1 MKIILNSLD
10 ISSVP
15 EFDSI
20 FEGIGLL
27 KNVKTDRDSVLNN
40 IKNVDAYLAS
50 AAIKIDKEF
59 LNHADNLKVIGSPS
73 TGTDHMD
80 LDLIAE
86 RGIKCFDISKE
97 TELLNSFTATSE
109 LAFSLLLSLL
119 RKNIL
124 ACNDAKN
131 GIWSREKYTGLQL
144 YGKVFGILGLG
155 RLGKI
160 SARIANGFGMKVRAH
175 DIKDISFPNVKMVD
189 LNTLVQKSDFLSIH
203 IHLNKDT
210 EGLVNMDFLKK
221 MKKNAVIINTSR
233 GKIINEL
240 DLLYA
245 LEKSIIA
252 GAALDVIDG
261 EWLTKQELY
270 KHPLIEYS
278 RNSDKIII
286 SPHIGGATIE
296 SICGARLFMAK
307 KVADFLSELD

>member
-10 ISSVP
+10 ISSIP
-15 EFDSI
+15 EFDRI

-27 KNVKTDRDSVLNN
+27 KNVKTDRDLVLNN

-59 LNHADNLKVIGSPS
+59 LNHATNLKVIGSPS

-80 LDLIAE
+80 LNLIAE
-86 RGIKCFDISKE
+86 RGIKCFDISEE
-97 TELLNSFTATSE
+97 TELLKSFTATSE

-119 RKNIL
+119 RKNIS

-160 SARIANGFGMKVRAH
+160 SARIANGFGMKVIAH
-175 DIKDISFPNVKMVD
+175 DIKDISLTNVEMVN
-189 LNTLVQKSDFLSIH
+189 LNTLAQKSDFISIH

-221 MKKNAVIINTSR
+221 MKKNSVIINTSR

-245 LEKSIIA
+245 LQESIIA

-296 SICGARLFMAK
+296 SIYGARLFMAK
-307 KVADFLSELD
+307 KVANFLSELD